1 MTLIFGEGVQFLVKS
16 SRFLLTSS
24 LSFSIESSES
34 YDDDDD
40 DNNNS
45 NNLLKGCQAVVSVF
59 PY

>member
-40 DNNNS
+40 NNNS

>member
-34 YDDDDD
+34 YDEDD